1 MAKEGKWKREMRES
15 SCVDAE
21 LDRSSKKGRRGRV
34 AREGTNRFGIFRERA
49 HTSKAWKGTSCM
61 LVAKRVPKTMAT
73 LFSTKSNESRSS

>member
-15 SCVDAE
+15 SCVDDE
-21 LDRSSKKGRRGRV
+21 LDRVRK
-34 AREGTNRFGIFRERA
+34 EGTNRFGIFRERA

-61 LVAKRVPKTMAT
+61 LVTKRVPKTMAT